1 MTVTYFLR
9 FAFVG
14 PVLTRVQVIPAQS
27 LSKDVRRKIWE
38 TIIARLQDAKS
49 DLKKKIYNDYD
60 LKKIV
65 IVSQIIAELA
75 FEAEFHSK

>member
-1 MTVTYFLR
+1 MR
-9 FAFVG
+9 FALTG

>member
-1 MTVTYFLR
+1 M
-9 FAFVG
+9 
-14 PVLTRVQVIPAQS
+14 QVIPAQS